1 MQLKALYFPKGTCA
15 PSDEEEEECRDIVE
29 TLEKIDTILDEHGIV
44 FVKTAIGQLE
54 KAKENWI
61 RYLSVTKIFS
71 RVKLNIMLNFLL

>member
-1 MQLKALYFPKGTCA
+1 MNMELHSIYCSYIIAVLKCAIKSSIFPKGTCA

-61 RYLSVTKIFS
+61 RY
-71 RVKLNIMLNFLL
+71 

>member
-1 MQLKALYFPKGTCA
+1 MCA

-71 RVKLNIMLNFLL
+71 RVKLNAERFALRINFN

>member
-1 MQLKALYFPKGTCA
+1 MLSKTLYFPKGTCA

-61 RYLSVTKIFS
+61 RYLSFTKIVFKEILS
-71 RVKLNIMLNFLL
+71 FLLCE